1 MNREMKH
8 SGIAWIG
15 EIPVGWD
22 LKRLQSQVVEINEKN
37 SPLKTD
43 YVLSLT
49 IKDGVIPYEEKGD
62 VGNKAKENHED
73 YKLAYPDTIVL
84 NSMNILIGAV
94 GICKY
99 YGCVSPVYYVLKP
112 TPKSDLRYLNYI
124 MSSTP
129 FQKYL
134 RKYANGILEIRMRVS
149 ADDILKRHIPIPSLA
164 EQKAIADFLDKKCGE
179 IDELVALQEKII
191 EELKSYKQSVITE
204 TVCKGLNPNVPMKDS
219 GVDWIGE
226 IPEGWEV
233 SRFKN
238 IASVKA
244 NLVSPEQYPDLPQV
258 APDNIEKD
266 AGILL
271 NYKKVK
277 DANIISDNHLFY
289 KGQIVYSKIR
299 PTLNKAIIAPFDGLC
314 SADMYPIETTQH
326 TKYMLYFILSGIFT
340 KQVQRIVNDR
350 VKMPKINKEEIST
363 ILAIIPPI
371 YEQEEIADYLDKKC
385 LEIDQLI
392 TIKQQ
397 KIVELKEY
405 KKSLIYEYTTG
416 KKCVEA

>member
-15 EIPVGWD
+15 EIPKQWTVELLGNNVKLVD
-22 LKRLQSQVVEINEKN
+22 NPNSDCSEDNALQFKMGTIISKKHGDSKYN
-37 SPLKTD
+37 PLTLEAYNK
-43 YVLSLT
+43 VQ
-49 IKDGVIPYEEKGD
+49 EGD
-62 VGNKAKENHED
+62 
-73 YKLAYPDTIVL
+73 IVL
-84 NSMNILIGAV
+84 NGLNLSFDFISQRV
-94 GICKY
+94 GLVKEKGVITSAYLTIRPTKTLDSIYLTYLLKAYDCCKAFHGMGRGLRQTLSY
-99 YGCVSPVYYVLKP
+99 KE
-112 TPKSDLRYLNYI
+112 LRYEKLIY
-124 MSSTP
+124 
-129 FQKYL
+129 
-134 RKYANGILEIRMRVS
+134 
-149 ADDILKRHIPIPSLA
+149 PSFA
-164 EQKAIADFLDKKCGE
+164 EQKAIADFLDKKCEE

-204 TVCKGLNPNVPMKDS
+204 TVCKGLNPNAPMKDS
-219 GVDWIGE
+219 GVEWIGE

-371 YEQEEIADYLDKKC
+371 PEQREIADYLDKKC
-385 LEIDQLI
+385 SEIDQLI
-392 TIKQQ
+392 SIKQQ

-416 KKCVEA
+416 KKEV